1 MLYNNNILTL
11 KGGDGGLE
19 LTNKFEIKVFI
30 LYLLKNIGEPL
41 DITTIGEVVVQ
52 DAFVN
57 YFDFSICF
65 SDLLET
71 SQVEEIEVEGEKLYV
86 ISETGVLM
94 VSEVQSALYAGVKEK
109 ALRSAQRLIALKRH
123 GNRISCEVSEC
134 GRGFMLSASIVDNE
148 KTLLRLETYVTD
160 EDYANRMKANFD
172 EKAEVIY
179 KGALALLSGD
189 VNFIFDE

>member
-1 MLYNNNILTL
+1 M
-11 KGGDGGLE
+11 E
-19 LTNKFEIKVFI
+19 LTDKFEIKVFI

-71 SQVEEIEVEGEKLYV
+71 RQVEEVEVDGEKLYV
-86 ISETGVLM
+86 ISQTGVLM
-94 VSEVQSALYAGVKEK
+94 VGEVQSALYAGVKDK

-123 GNRISCEVSEC
+123 GNRIRCDLEAC
-134 GRGFMLSASIVDNE
+134 GKGFMLTASIVDNE
-148 KTLLRLETYVTD
+148 KTLLKLETYVTD
-160 EDYANRMKANFD
+160 EEYAKLMQSNFN
-172 EKAEVIY
+172 ERAEIIY

>member
-1 MLYNNNILTL
+1 MT
-11 KGGDGGLE
+11 GLE

-65 SDLLET
+65 SDLLE
-71 SQVEEIEVEGEKLYV
+71 SRQVDEVEIEGEKLYA
-86 ISETGVLM
+86 ISSIGVLM

-123 GNRISCEVSEC
+123 GNRIDCKVEPC
-134 GRGFMLSASIVDNE
+134 GKGFMLNASIVDKE

-160 EDYANRMKANFD
+160 EEYAKLMQSNFN
-172 EKAEVIY
+172 ERAEIIY
-179 KGALALLSGD
+179 KGSLALLSGD

>member
-1 MLYNNNILTL
+1 M
-11 KGGDGGLE
+11 E
-19 LTNKFEIKVFI
+19 LTDKFEIKVFI

-71 SQVEEIEVEGEKLYV
+71 RQVEEIEAEDEKLYA

-94 VSEVQSALYAGVKEK
+94 VGEVQSALYAGVKEK

-123 GNRISCEVSEC
+123 GNRIHCEVTEC
-134 GRGFMLSASIVDNE
+134 GRGYMLEATIVDKE
-148 KTLLRLETYVTD
+148 KTLMRLETYVTD
-160 EDYANRMKANFD
+160 EDYAHRMQANFN
-172 EKAEVIY
+172 EKAEIIY
-179 KGALALLSGD
+179 KGAMALLSGD

>member
-1 MLYNNNILTL
+1 M
-11 KGGDGGLE
+11 E
-19 LTNKFEIKVFI
+19 LTDKFEIKVFI

-71 SQVEEIEVEGEKLYV
+71 RQVDEIEGDSEKLYK
-86 ISETGVLM
+86 ISETGMLM
-94 VSEVQSALYAGVKEK
+94 VSEVQSALYAGVKDK
-109 ALRSAQRLIALKRH
+109 ALRSAQRLIALKRT
-123 GNRISCEVSEC
+123 GNRIDCKVTPC
-134 GRGFMLSASIVDNE
+134 GRGFMLEASIVDNE
-148 KTLLRLETYVTD
+148 KTLMRLETYVTD
-160 EDYANRMKANFD
+160 EDYAKRMQANFN
-172 EKAEVIY
+172 ERAEIIY
-179 KGALALLSGD
+179 KGAMALLSGD